1 MPAPSKP
8 TRSTGAGAGAVAGA
22 SGLATI
28 VVWLF
33 GLADLSLTA
42 EAGSVIAGAVSAV
55 TLFVWHTGVK
65 NILSGIWNGQGR
77 FEPSA

>member
-1 MPAPSKP
+1 MREPSKS

-33 GLADLSLTA
+33 GLADVSLSA
-42 EAGSVIAGAVSAV
+42 EVGSVIAGAVSAA

-65 NILSGIWNGQGR
+65 NILNGIWNGQGR
-77 FEPSA
+77 FEPSS